1 MWCLARQAARLARYR
16 ALTWLVWML
25 ASGLAFCLHQV
36 GITRWYVC
44 RNHLPGTAILY
55 YHQIATHAFR
65 RHIEYLRKHYN
76 LIRLDD
82 LVESI
87 AKGTTLKDAVVITF
101 DDGYKSIYSDI
112 FPILKRYKVPVTVF
126 LVSDIVGT
134 EKEIWADTIR
144 NLGKNSGKNSHIP
157 DVAYLKCLPDR
168 ERNRRIQE
176 LIASYKYTPSQRSM
190 LSWNEAQEM
199 LDSGLVSFGS
209 HSKTHPCLTMM
220 DAEEAKVEIL
230 NSKRELESHLNIESK
245 HFSYPNGDYDSSH
258 IKMLEGAY
266 QSASTIV
273 PGINDATT
281 SPYELRRIA
290 GSGNVGVLAMKISG
304 LWGRLG
310 MDWFTLE
317 YMRKRAL
324 LKPSNQEISRDA
336 KRL

>member
-1 MWCLARQAARLARYR
+1 
-16 ALTWLVWML
+16 
-25 ASGLAFCLHQV
+25 
-36 GITRWYVC
+36 
-44 RNHLPGTAILY
+44 
-55 YHQIATHAFR
+55 
-65 RHIEYLRKHYN
+65 
-76 LIRLDD
+76 

-112 FPILKRYKVPVTVF
+112 FPLLEKHKVPVTIF
-126 LVSDIVGT
+126 LVSDTVGT
-134 EKEIWADTIR
+134 EKEIWADTLR
-144 NLGKNSGKNSHIP
+144 NLKKNSGSNSHIP
-157 DVAYLKCLPDR
+157 DVEYFKCIPDR
-168 ERNRRIQE
+168 EKNRRIEE
-176 LIASYKYTPSQRSM
+176 LIATYKYTPSQRSM
-190 LSWNEAQEM
+190 LSWSEGQEM

-230 NSKRELESHLNIESK
+230 ESKRELESRLNIESK

-258 IKMLEGAY
+258 IKMLEGVY

-281 SPYELRRIA
+281 NPYELRRIE
-290 GSGNVGVLAMKISG
+290 GSVNVGVLAMKISG

-317 YMRKRAL
+317 YLRRRAL
-324 LKPSNQEISRDA
+324 LKPPNQEISRDA

>member
-1 MWCLARQAARLARYR
+1 MWF
-16 ALTWLVWML
+16 TWML
-25 ASGLAFCLHQV
+25 ANGLAFCFHQV
-36 GITRWYVC
+36 GIIGWYV
-44 RNHLPGTAILY
+44 RRHQLPGTAILY
-55 YHQIATHAFR
+55 YHQIAAASFK
-65 RHIEYLRKHYN
+65 RHIDYLRKHYN
-76 LIRLDD
+76 LIQLDD

-87 AKGTTLKDAVVITF
+87 AKGTTLKDGVVITF

-112 FPILKRYKVPVTVF
+112 FPLLKRYKIPVTVF

-134 EKEIWADTIR
+134 GKEIWTDTLR
-144 NLGKNSGKNSHIP
+144 NLRKNSSNNSHIP
-157 DVAYLKCLPDR
+157 DVEYFKCIPDR
-168 ERNRRIQE
+168 EKNRRIQE
-176 LIASYKYTPSQRSM
+176 LVASYKYTPSQRSM

-199 LDSGLVSFGS
+199 LGSGLVSFGS

-230 NSKRELESHLNIESK
+230 DSKRELESHLNVESK

-258 IKMLEGAY
+258 IEMLEGVY

-281 SPYELRRIA
+281 SPYELRRIEA
-290 GSGNVGVLAMKISG
+290 SGNVGMLAMKISG